1 MKFACIALIAA
12 TSAVSIKQWPGPGAF
27 DGQHNCENGD
37 SQRTFYAGAKSFI
50 SNSSQHASCTNNIGD
65 AVDVQLAE
73 DDLLAQLSNTLVSAQ
88 RSEAKGDGDAA
99 VAKTAAIKN
108 I

>member
-1 MKFACIALIAA
+1 MEG
-12 TSAVSIKQWPGPGAF
+12 S
-27 DGQHNCENGD
+27 HNTVPRMEGD
-37 SQRTFYAGAKSFI
+37 QPLR
-50 SNSSQHASCTNNIGD
+50 NSPNYL
-65 AVDVQLAE
+65 QLDSEEVAE
-73 DDLLAQLSNTLVSAQ
+73 DQLLSQLSSTLVSAQ